1 MEGEGERVEG
11 SRGELAENRLIL
23 SQIYST
29 PIPLPQSKQT
39 KRDSSLFLKIWRKS
53 IHWSY

>member
-1 MEGEGERVEG
+1 MEGERERVEG
-11 SRGELAENRLIL
+11 SRVELAENKLIL

-39 KRDSSLFLKIWRKS
+39 KRDSSLFLKIWKKS

>member
-11 SRGELAENRLIL
+11 SRVELAENRLIL
-23 SQIYST
+23 SQIDCT

-39 KRDSSLFLKIWRKS
+39 KRDNSLFLKIWKKS